1 VKSAADVPA
10 RPQYRKISPL
20 QISLLFAAAGCLW
33 ILLSDRVLALFF
45 EDPGTLT
52 RFQTYK
58 GWLFVITLASGLYVY
73 LRRELARQAEQG
85 SELDNVMRALDRE
98 KSRFEAIIAA
108 MGEGISIQDR
118 NYRVLYQNQVHRGLV
133 GGGHV
138 GEMCYRA
145 YQRREQVCPGCHLA
159 RAYLDGKVHR
169 AEQSRTNKD
178 GVLHYEIVASPLL
191 DPSGEVIAGIEMVR
205 DITARKQLEALNRDI
220 LEAID
225 EAFIVIDRD
234 YRVLSVNRAY
244 SEQVKMPPGEIIGR
258 HCYQVSHNISRPCYE
273 VGEECTV
280 RQTYAS
286 GLPHTAVHTHRDSA
300 GSFVYVETKSFPMKD
315 PSGAIVSVIETI
327 NNITAKRNLEEQL
340 RHALKMEAV
349 GTLTGGIAH
358 DFNNILTA
366 ILGYASIL
374 KKNAREGKASPE
386 IIELLLAA
394 STRASGLTKSLL
406 TFSRKQTM
414 EPRPFD
420 LNETVRSAEK
430 LLTQVIGEDV
440 GLVTELD
447 AAGIMV
453 LGDHGQ
459 IEQVLMNLVSNA
471 RDAMPDGGTL
481 KISTAVRRLDAE
493 EARLCS
499 LDVSGDYAT
508 LTVSDTGGGMDEK
521 TRKKIFDPFFTTK
534 EAGKGT
540 GLGLSIVYGIVKQHR
555 GSVAVTSAPGKG
567 TSFDVFL
574 PAISSASGGRQ
585 VSAREEQA
593 PGSGTILLAEDSPEV
608 RNLAR
613 DILVSAGYSV
623 IEAVDG
629 EDALGKF
636 AASSD
641 RVHLLV
647 LDVIMPRKDGK
658 AVYAEIRRMNPHIK
672 VLFISGYTA
681 DRLEQKGLT
690 GTGVDGLLLQKPFV
704 PSELLRKVETLLGA
718 PAND

>member
-108 MGEGISIQDR
+108 MG
-118 NYRVLYQNQVHRGLV
+118 
-133 GGGHV
+133 
-138 GEMCYRA
+138 
-145 YQRREQVCPGCHLA
+145 
-159 RAYLDGKVHR
+159 
-169 AEQSRTNKD
+169 
-178 GVLHYEIVASPLL
+178 
-191 DPSGEVIAGIEMVR
+191 
-205 DITARKQLEALNRDI
+205 
-220 LEAID
+220 
-225 EAFIVIDRD
+225 
-234 YRVLSVNRAY
+234 
-244 SEQVKMPPGEIIGR
+244 
-258 HCYQVSHNISRPCYE
+258 
-273 VGEECTV
+273 
-280 RQTYAS
+280 
-286 GLPHTAVHTHRDSA
+286 
-300 GSFVYVETKSFPMKD
+300 
-315 PSGAIVSVIETI
+315 
-327 NNITAKRNLEEQL
+327 
-340 RHALKMEAV
+340 
-349 GTLTGGIAH
+349 
-358 DFNNILTA
+358 
-366 ILGYASIL
+366 
-374 KKNAREGKASPE
+374 
-386 IIELLLAA
+386 
-394 STRASGLTKSLL
+394 
-406 TFSRKQTM
+406 
-414 EPRPFD
+414 
-420 LNETVRSAEK
+420 
-430 LLTQVIGEDV
+430 
-440 GLVTELD
+440 
-447 AAGIMV
+447 
-453 LGDHGQ
+453 
-459 IEQVLMNLVSNA
+459 
-471 RDAMPDGGTL
+471 
-481 KISTAVRRLDAE
+481 
-493 EARLCS
+493 
-499 LDVSGDYAT
+499 
-508 LTVSDTGGGMDEK
+508 
-521 TRKKIFDPFFTTK
+521 
-534 EAGKGT
+534 
-540 GLGLSIVYGIVKQHR
+540 
-555 GSVAVTSAPGKG
+555 
-567 TSFDVFL
+567 TSFDIFL